1 MTAGKNVS
9 AAGVYAPIGRPERR
23 AMTERLIV
31 EPISLNGTGRTNDEM
46 PTRVGTMRIAR
57 SANAPLARYFVG
69 RRRSLVSSTNLLK
82 SLYQRY
88 YNINLGIAEKG
99 NLYCPQTDQSSCGR
113 SEFISPAWWPLWQ

>member
-1 MTAGKNVS
+1 MTAGKTLL

-23 AMTERLIV
+23 AVTERLIV

-57 SANAPLARYFVG
+57 SVNAPLARCFVG

-82 SLYQRY
+82 RVYQQY

-99 NLYCPQTDQSSCGR
+99 NLNCPQTDQSSCGP
-113 SEFISPAWWPLWQ
+113 SEFISPVWWPLWR